1 MSSDNKGEKRLDFI
15 VAKEG
20 SKPLILSAEK
30 LKELVS
36 RGEIKGDDLIFREN
50 LKVWTKARYVQ
61 GLRSL
66 IARLETSST
75 GEEEDSEDDLID
87 ELLNDISAEEEKL
100 SAKESNENQKTSELP
115 PALASMVSTKNAK
128 NNSATTSIEKSE
140 SGINQ
145 AISRMRSRELGSEKY
160 PEIKLPNS
168 STVKTYVQYG
178 IIGCFLLI
186 LLYHFFPRS
195 SGEVITTTEYLHG
208 DITLNGEPLRNGS
221 IVVMGSDG
229 KEVYGFIEP
238 KGTYRVE
245 NPPRGI
251 LKMKIVSFPPP
262 PSGTMEPKKES
273 KAKAKEKTNSPLAK
287 YASFENEISI
297 DYQGGKK
304 VFDLKLSSK

>member
-1 MSSDNKGEKRLDFI
+1 MSSENKDEKRLDFI

-20 SKPLILSAEK
+20 NKPLILSPEK

-50 LKVWTKARYVQ
+50 LKVWTKARYVK

-87 ELLNDISAEEEKL
+87 ELLNDIKTENEPEFIQ
-100 SAKESNENQKTSELP
+100 KENKNLKNTELP
-115 PALASMVSTKNAK
+115 PALAGMAVAK
-128 NNSATTSIEKSE
+128 NFKSQWENTSTQANEN
-140 SGINQ
+140 GIDQ
-145 AISRMRSRELGSEKY
+145 AISRMRSSEIGSEKY
-160 PEIKLPNS
+160 PEINLPNS

-178 IIGCFLLI
+178 IIGCFLMV

-195 SGEVITTTEYLHG
+195 TREVITATEYLHG
-208 DITLNGEPLRNGS
+208 GISLNGEPLRNGS

-229 KEVYGFIEP
+229 REVYGFIEP

-245 NPPRGI
+245 DPPKGI
-251 LKMKIVSFPPP
+251 LKFKIIPFPPP
-262 PSGTMEPKKES
+262 PPGMAEPKKET
-273 KAKAKEKTNSPLAK
+273 KGKAKEKAINPLAK

-297 DYQGGKK
+297 DFQGGKK
-304 VFDLKLSSK
+304 LFDLKLIAK

>member
-20 SKPLILSAEK
+20 NKPLILSPEK

-50 LKVWTKARYVQ
+50 LKVWTKARYVK

-87 ELLNDISAEEEKL
+87 ELLNDFKTENEPEFNQ
-100 SAKESNENQKTSELP
+100 KENENLKNTEYP
-115 PALASMVSTKNAK
+115 PALAGMAVAK
-128 NNSATTSIEKSE
+128 NFKSQWENTSTQASEK
-140 SGINQ
+140 GIDQ
-145 AISRMRSRELGSEKY
+145 AISRMRSSEIGSEKY
-160 PEIKLPNS
+160 PEINLPNS

-178 IIGCFLLI
+178 IIVCFLMV

-195 SGEVITTTEYLHG
+195 TGEVITATEYLHG
-208 DITLNGEPLRNGS
+208 AISLNGEPLRNGS

-245 NPPRGI
+245 DPPRGI

-273 KAKAKEKTNSPLAK
+273 KAKLKEKTISPLAK